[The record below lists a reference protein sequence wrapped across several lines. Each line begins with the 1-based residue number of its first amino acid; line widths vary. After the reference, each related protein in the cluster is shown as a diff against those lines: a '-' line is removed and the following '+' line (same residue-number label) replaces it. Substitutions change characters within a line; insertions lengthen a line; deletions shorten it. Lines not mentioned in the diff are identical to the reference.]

1 MWETELV
8 CTACSGTHTMSAAI
22 IPRAFSYT
30 RPRSGEHVEL
40 PFRDPSRT
48 PEPWREVNNASP
60 GAIEVDPQGHGT
72 LDI

>member
-1 MWETELV
+1 MWETEVV
-8 CTACSGTHTMSAAI
+8 CTACSGTHIVNAAI

-30 RPRSGEHVEL
+30 CPERGEHVEL

-48 PEPWREVNNASP
+48 PEPWREVNRASA
-60 GAIEVDPQGHGT
+60 GAVEVDAQARGP